1 MSSTALDVERLRTV
15 AQAHVEAIARL
26 AWRICEVPA
35 PTGQEFER
43 ANFVAMLWQERGYI
57 PEIDPVGNVYVRR
70 AGKDQ
75 NAPLVMLMAHTDT
88 VFPASTP
95 IIIRREGDTL
105 HGPGISDNS
114 VSVAAMLHTFD
125 LLDELKIETATD
137 VIAVAN
143 VGEEGLGNLLGART
157 AVERYRA
164 HLGAVIV
171 IDGGLGH
178 ITYGAVGS
186 KRWRI
191 TVRGPGG
198 HSYGS
203 FGTPS
208 AIHGLGRIIASLAD
222 LQVPQSPKTTFN
234 VGMIEGGTSINTIAA
249 EASALLDMRSTDVE
263 SLNWLAGEAR
273 KIIERR
279 AGAGLHAEITVL
291 GERPAGERSLSD
303 PLIQLTGKVLRWL
316 GMEPHYGASSTD
328 ANIPISLNIP
338 AVCIGVTHGEN
349 AHTLQ
354 EFFQISPLGTGLA
367 QVGRLCV
374 EASDLLRAQE
384 G

>member
-1 MSSTALDVERLRTV
+1 MSSTSLDLERLRTA
-15 AQAHVEAIARL
+15 AQAHVEAIASL

-43 ANFVAMLWQERGYI
+43 ARFVATLWQERGYT
-57 PEIDPVGNVYVRR
+57 PEIDAVGNVYVRR
-70 AGKDQ
+70 AGKDPH
-75 NAPLVMLMAHTDT
+75 APVLLLLAHTDT

-95 IIIRREGDTL
+95 LEIRREGDTL

-114 VSVAAMLHTFD
+114 VSVASMLHTFD
-125 LLDELKIETATD
+125 LLDELHLETATD

-157 AVERYRA
+157 AVERYRSR
-164 HLGAVIV
+164 LGAVLV
-171 IDGGLGH
+171 IDGGLGY
-178 ITYGAVGS
+178 ITHGAVGS
-186 KRWRI
+186 QRWRV
-191 TVRGPGG
+191 TVSGPGG

-222 LQVPQSPKTTFN
+222 MQVPQKPKTTFN
-234 VGMIEGGTSINTIAA
+234 VGVIEGGTSINTIAA

-263 SLNWLAGEAR
+263 CLKQLAEEAR
-273 KIIERR
+273 TRIEQS
-279 AGAGLHAEITVL
+279 AGAGLTTTITVL
-291 GERPAGERSLSD
+291 GERPAGERSIHD
-303 PLIQLTGKVLRWL
+303 PLVQLAARTLQWL
-316 GMEPHYGASSTD
+316 GLEVHYGSSSTD

-354 EFFQISPLGTGLA
+354 EFFHISPLGQGLA
-367 QVGRLCV
+367 QVGRLTV
-374 EASDLLRAQE
+374 EASDMLAV
-384 G
+384 

>member
-1 MSSTALDVERLRTV
+1 MSSTSIDLERLRAV
-15 AQAHVEAIARL
+15 AQTHIEPIVELTARIG
-26 AWRICEVPA
+26 AVAA

-43 ANFVAMLWQERGYI
+43 ARFVAVLWQERGYT
-57 PEIDPVGNVYVRR
+57 PEIDSVGNVYVLRG
-70 AGKDQ
+70 GK
-75 NAPLVMLMAHTDT
+75 NKKAPLLMLMAHTDT

-95 IIIRREGDTL
+95 LIIKREGDTL

-114 VSVAAMLHTFD
+114 VSVATLLHTFD

-137 VIAVAN
+137 VVAVAN

-157 AVERYRA
+157 AVERYRPD
-164 HLGAVIV
+164 LGAVIV

-191 TVRGPGG
+191 TVHGPGG

-208 AIHGLGRIIASLAD
+208 AIHGLGRIIAALAG

-234 VGMIEGGTSINTIAA
+234 VGVIEGGTSVNTIAA
-249 EASALLDMRSTDVE
+249 SASALLDMRSTDVE
-263 SLNWLAGEAR
+263 SLNWLAEEAR
-273 KIIERR
+273 ALIEQR
-279 AGAGLHAEITVL
+279 AGAGLSVEINVL

-303 PLIQLTGKVLRWL
+303 PLIQLAGEVLQWL
-316 GMEPHYGASSTD
+316 SIEPRYGSSSTD

-338 AVCIGVTHGEN
+338 SVCIGVTHSEH

-354 EFFQISPLGTGLA
+354 EFFHIPPLGSGLA
-367 QVGRLCV
+367 QIGRMCV
-374 EASDLLRAQE
+374 EASELLVK
-384 G
+384 

>member
-1 MSSTALDVERLRTV
+1 MSSTSLDVERLRAV
-15 AQAHVEAIARL
+15 AQTHIEAIASL
-26 AWRICEVPA
+26 TWRICEVPA

-43 ANFVAMLWQERGYI
+43 ARFVATLWQERGYT
-57 PEIDPVGNVYVRR
+57 PEIDIVGNVYARR
-70 AGKDQ
+70 AGKAKD
-75 NAPLVMLMAHTDT
+75 APFLMLMAHTDT

-95 IIIRREGDTL
+95 IVIKREGDTL

-114 VSVAAMLHTFD
+114 VSVATMLHTFD

-157 AVERYRA
+157 AVERYRSD
-164 HLGAVIV
+164 LGAVIV

-208 AIHGLGRIIASLAD
+208 AIHGLGRIIAALAD
-222 LQVPQSPKTTFN
+222 MQVPQSPKTTFN
-234 VGMIEGGTSINTIAA
+234 IGMVEGGTSVNTIAA
-249 EASALLDMRSTDVE
+249 EASALLDLRSTDVE
-263 SLNWLAGEAR
+263 SLNRLAREAR
-273 KIIERR
+273 KIIEQR
-279 AGAGLHAEITVL
+279 AGAGLSAEITVL

-303 PLIQLTGKVLRWL
+303 PLIQLAGKTLQWL
-316 GMEPHYGASSTD
+316 GMEPRYGSSSTD

-354 EFFQISPLGTGLA
+354 EFFHVSPLGTGLA
-367 QVGRLCV
+367 QVGRV
-374 EASDLLRAQE
+374 SIEASEMLR
-384 G
+384 GS